1 MKAKDTIS
9 SMPENAAEQAVTKQ
23 DALLADAQAK
33 PFVSGMTRKKVK
45 KPRTMAQKRAVAG
58 YLFISPFL
66 IGFIMLLLP
75 TLITSI
81 AFAFADVVTPSAG
94 SPYTYL
100 DFSVGLKYINAVFND
115 AKYIENL
122 LSSLGT
128 LAIQV
133 ITVLIFS
140 FVLSN
145 ILNQKFKGRIVARI
159 IFFLPVLTA
168 STAMILLNS
177 TDYIYS
183 TEMQDSMS
191 MNSEAVNF
199 YGAAFD
205 IIKAFGLPNEMLDV
219 IVGAVTGVSD
229 MIQKSG
235 VQILVFL
242 SGLQGISPSLY
253 ESSKMEGA
261 TPWEDFWKITFP
273 MISPLIL
280 VNTIYTV
287 IDALSG
293 LDSPVMRYVYDQ
305 YITKNDSNMASA
317 ESWLYFIIVFIC
329 VGLIAWL
336 LGKFVYYEN
345 E

>member
-9 SMPENAAEQAVTKQ
+9 SMPKNASVQAEIKQ
-23 DALLADAQAK
+23 DALLAEVQAQ

-45 KPRTMAQKRAVAG
+45 KPRTIAQKRAIAG
-58 YLFISPFL
+58 YLFILPFL

-75 TLITSI
+75 TLITSV
-81 AFAFADVVTPSAG
+81 AFAFCDIVTPSLG
-94 SPYTYL
+94 SSYTYL
-100 DFSVGLKYINAVFND
+100 DFVGLKYIRAVFND
-115 AKYIENL
+115 ATYIQSL

-145 ILNQKFKGRIVARI
+145 ILNQKFKGRVIARI

-168 STAMILLNS
+168 STAIVLLNS
-177 TDYIYS
+177 SDVIYAV
-183 TEMQDSMS
+183 EMQDTMS
-191 MNSEAVNF
+191 INNESVNF

-205 IIKAFGLPNEMLDV
+205 IVQAFWLPSDLMDI
-219 IVGAVTGVSD
+219 IVDAVTGVSD

-242 SGLQGISPSLY
+242 SGLQTISPSLY

-293 LDSPVMRYVYDQ
+293 LESPVMLHIYDM
-305 YITKNDSNMASA
+305 YIDQNDSNMASA

-336 LGKFVYYEN
+336 LSKFVYYEN

>member
-1 MKAKDTIS
+1 MKDSIV
-9 SMPENAAEQAVTKQ
+9 MPENSVQAEIKQ
-23 DALLADAQAK
+23 DELLAAAQAQ
-33 PFVSGMTRKKVK
+33 PYESGMTRRKVK
-45 KPRTMAQKRAVAG
+45 KQRTMAQKRAVAG
-58 YLFISPFL
+58 YLFILPFL
-66 IGFIMLLLP
+66 IGFVFLLLP

-81 AFAFADVVTPSAG
+81 AFAFCDIITPSYG
-94 SPYTYL
+94 SSYTYL
-100 DFSVGLKYINAVFND
+100 EFVGLEYINEVFND
-115 AKYIENL
+115 ANYIQNL

-128 LAIQV
+128 LFIQV

-145 ILNQKFKGRIVARI
+145 ILNQKFKGRVVARI

-168 STAMILLNS
+168 STAMVLLNS
-177 TDYIYS
+177 SDAVFT

-191 MNSEAVNF
+191 TNSEGINF

-205 IIKAFGLPNEMLDV
+205 LVQSFGLPATFMNV

-242 SGLQGISPSLY
+242 SGLQSISPSLY

-293 LDSPVMRYVYDQ
+293 LESPVMNYIYRL
-305 YITKNDSNMASA
+305 YITQNNSNMASA
-317 ESWLYFIIVFIC
+317 ESWLYFLIVFLA

-336 LGKFVYYEN
+336 LSKFVYYEN